1 MGISFYN
8 ILVYKNVNLIKREI
22 KDSPD
27 IEDERILLQV
37 KV

>member
-8 ILVYKNVNLIKREI
+8 ILVYKNVKLIKREI
-22 KDSPD
+22 KDNPD

>member
-8 ILVYKNVNLIKREI
+8 ILVYKNVKLIKRKI

>member
-8 ILVYKNVNLIKREI
+8 ILVYKNVKLIKREI